1 MSKHKLELQDEI
13 PLRRAMDSKD
23 IRPDETPAQ
32 WIRRLQETADD

>member
-13 PLRRAMDSKD
+13 PLRRATNSKD

-32 WIRRLQETADD
+32 WIRRLQETPDE